1 VISRIVLIL
10 VCALLIS
17 ACGGNSAKDGRST
30 VVAAFYPLAYAAE
43 RVGGAEVAV
52 ENLTPPGSE
61 PHDLELAPK
70 TVARILRADVVLY
83 LGHGFQPAVAAAV
96 KQAEGD
102 SVDVLTGLPLTAAPA
117 AEQEGGLT
125 ADPHVWLDPILFA
138 RIVERIGDVLHAT
151 DGADALVADLQ
162 RLDSE
167 YRSGLAHCA
176 RKEVVTSH
184 AAFGYLA
191 KRYGLTQVPIT
202 GLTPEAEPTARQ
214 LADVVKLVRRTHATT
229 VFFETLVS
237 PRLAQTVARE
247 VGARTAV
254 LDPIEGLTPA
264 EQARGEN
271 YLSVMRKNLSALRR
285 ALACR

>member
-102 SVDVLTGLPLTAAPA
+102 TVDVLTGLPLTAAPA
-117 AEQEGGLT
+117 AEQEEGLT

-138 RIVERIGDVLHAT
+138 RIVDRIGDVLHAT
-151 DGADALVADLQ
+151 GGADALVADLQ
-162 RLDSE
+162 RLDRE
-167 YRSGLAHCA
+167 YRSGLAHCT

-237 PRLAQTVARE
+237 PRLAETVARE

-254 LDPIEGLTPA
+254 LEPIEGLTPA

-271 YLSVMRKNLSALRR
+271 YLSVMRKNLSALRQ

>member
-10 VCALLIS
+10 DCALLIS

-102 SVDVLTGLPLTAAPA
+102 TVDVLTGLPLTAAA
-117 AEQEGGLT
+117 GEQEEGLT

-138 RIVERIGDVLHAT
+138 RIVDRIGDVLHAT
-151 DGADALVADLQ
+151 DGADALVADLK
-162 RLDSE
+162 RLDRE
-167 YRSGLAHCA
+167 YRSGLAHCT

-237 PRLAQTVARE
+237 PRLAETVARE

-271 YLSVMRKNLSALRR
+271 YLSVMRKNLSALRQ